1 MAQKSFNLGRCM
13 VTIGTIPVSGFADGD
28 AVVIAKDS
36 DAWTKT
42 VGADGEVCRHRTNNE
57 SGSITLNLSFSSQTN
72 TLLDALRMLDT
83 ATGAGDVPVTILDL
97 ASGTEF
103 FAPSAWIKKAPD
115 TTFGQVAG
123 PRQWVL
129 DCSRIIERNRG
140 IPGIGA
146 RPLV

>member
-1 MAQKSFNLGRCM
+1 MQKTFNLAR
-13 VTIGTIPVSGFADGD
+13 VLLTIGTIPVSGFADGD
-28 AVVIAKDS
+28 AIVVAKDS

-42 VGADGEVCRHRTNNE
+42 VGADGEVCRHRTNND
-57 SGSITLNLSFSSQTN
+57 SGSITINLSYSSQAN
-72 TLLDALRMLDT
+72 GLLDALRALD
-83 ATGAGDVPVTILDL
+83 ATSGGGAVPVTVLDL

-115 TTFGQVAG
+115 ATFGREVG